1 MIDVQALA
9 EAQDHARRT
18 VTKLALPAGYGE
30 TGIEGGYA
38 VQQASIGLNTRR
50 GNPLQ
55 GWKVAMS
62 SPAAMERFALEKPIY
77 APLFA
82 DMLLREPLLDVKQ
95 VHAPKIEVEV
105 AFILG
110 RDLVDSGCSVDE
122 ILAAIEFVAPA
133 FEVADSRT
141 GWQFDGPTFVADGA
155 VASHYRLGTPA
166 RFDPCF
172 DFAGL
177 GCEMRAGD
185 EVLTGSGGNLIGGPL
200 NSVVSMI
207 RDLIGRFGRVA
218 AGQHLLS
225 GSLTRPLD
233 MVAGTRYRLEL
244 LGQELE
250 LDYR

>member
-1 MIDVQALA
+1 MIDTQALA
-9 EAQDHARRT
+9 EAQDHARRI
-18 VTKLALPAGYGE
+18 VTTLALPAGFAE
-30 TGIEGGYA
+30 AGIEDGYA
-38 VQQASIGLNTRR
+38 VQQASIMQNARR
-50 GNPLQ
+50 GNWLN

-62 SPAAMERFALEKPIY
+62 NPAAMERFALEKPIY

-82 DMLLREPLLDVKQ
+82 DMLLREPRLDVTR

-105 AFILG
+105 AFILAS
-110 RDLVDSGCSVDE
+110 DLVDNECSVDE

-141 GWQFDGPTFVADGA
+141 GWQFDIPTFVADGA
-155 VASHYRLGTPA
+155 VASHYRLGTPV

-172 DFAGL
+172 DLAGL